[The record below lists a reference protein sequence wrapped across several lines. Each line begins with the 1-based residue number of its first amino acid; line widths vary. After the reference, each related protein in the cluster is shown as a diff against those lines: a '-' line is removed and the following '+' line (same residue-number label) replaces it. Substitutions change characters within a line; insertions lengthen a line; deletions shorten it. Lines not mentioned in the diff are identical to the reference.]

1 MSGLLANADE
11 MLDERGVS
19 AGFDAFV
26 TGACFDRAGRYFAAS
41 LGDGRV
47 AVRDIV
53 AGRWSDHAVHD
64 GAVLAIAPDI
74 DAHGVL
80 TGGDDGRLRRL
91 DPTGGIA
98 TDIASYGMKWVEHV
112 ASVADRKMPLRAAAV
127 GRNILLLDGQGGLV
141 RTLAH
146 PSTVSGIA
154 FDAKGRR
161 IAASHYNGASL
172 WFVRSDNAKPQVFE
186 WKGSHTGI
194 ALHPDLAAVATAM
207 QENALHGWRLPDGQH
222 MRMSGYPA
230 KPESIGFT
238 GSGKWLA
245 SAGAEAI
252 VLWPFFG
259 GGPMG
264 KPPLELAAGETII
277 KRIACHPR
285 HDVVAAGYADG
296 SVIVADI
303 ARERVL
309 PAASAGRGAISAL
322 SWSADGAWLG
332 FGTEAGFIAV
342 IDFSRRE

>member
-1 MSGLLANADE
+1 MSGLLDANE
-11 MLDERGVS
+11 MLDKRGVS
-19 AGFDAFV
+19 ATFDAFV
-26 TGACFDRAGRYFAAS
+26 TGACFDRAGRYFTAS

-47 AVRDIV
+47 VVRDVI
-53 AGRWSDHAVHD
+53 AGSWTDHAMHD

-91 DPTGGIA
+91 DPVSGIA
-98 TDIASYGMKWVEHV
+98 LDIASYGMKWVEHV
-112 ASVADRKMPLRAAAV
+112 ASIADRRAPVRAAAV

-141 RTLAH
+141 RILTH

-154 FDAKGRR
+154 FDTKGRR
-161 IAASHYNGASL
+161 IAASHYNGASV

-186 WKGSHTGI
+186 WKGSHIGI

-238 GSGKWLA
+238 RSGKWLA

-264 KPPLELAAGETII
+264 KVPLELAAGETII
-277 KRIACHPR
+277 KRVACHPQ
-285 HDVVAAGYADG
+285 HEVVAAGYADG

-303 ARERVL
+303 ARERIL
-309 PAASAGRGAISAL
+309 SIAAPGRGAISAL
-322 SWSADGAWLG
+322 GWSADGAYLG
-332 FGTEAGFIAV
+332 FGTETGFIAV
-342 IDFSRRE
+342 VDFSRKD